1 MKLQVRKISKTI
13 EENKLKVMKK
23 DFYGNSSYIQNSRV
37 KTKIMKRTKRT
48 YPHPTSIPVTVFLIA
63 KKPLSP

>member
-1 MKLQVRKISKTI
+1 MKLQVRQLSKTI
-13 EENKLKVMKK
+13 DENKLK

-63 KKPLSP
+63 KKLLSL

>member
-1 MKLQVRKISKTI
+1 MKLQVRQLSKTI
-13 EENKLKVMKK
+13 DENKLKVTKK

-37 KTKIMKRTKRT
+37 KTKIMKKTKRT

-63 KKPLSP
+63 KKLLSL